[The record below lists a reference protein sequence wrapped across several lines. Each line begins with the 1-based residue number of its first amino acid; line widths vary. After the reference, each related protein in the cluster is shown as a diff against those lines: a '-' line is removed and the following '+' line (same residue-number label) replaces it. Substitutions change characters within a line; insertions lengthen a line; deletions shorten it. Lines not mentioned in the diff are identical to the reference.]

1 MGFSQLNHSFI
12 EANKTWDEF
21 FVTDVSAY
29 GKQLFNY
36 KNQIYLAYTQ
46 TQILIFVVK
55 FMKNERK

>member
-1 MGFSQLNHSFI
+1 MLVFVF
-12 EANKTWDEF
+12 NKRKIIDF
-21 FVTDVSAY
+21 YLIRVL
-29 GKQLFNY
+29 KQLFNY